1 MGRWRAGVRVERA
14 RSGWEGGGVGM
25 RVQGGRYRVGE
36 RAGRAGLGGGAL
48 SGRGGQREGSRGR
61 LEGFNF
67 QYFLVAG
74 IAMLMMTLGHRTF
87 TGLGLTQ
94 FLLE

>member
-1 MGRWRAGVRVERA
+1 MGRA
-14 RSGWEGGGVGM
+14 RSGWEGGGGRNESAGRSVSG
-25 RVQGGRYRVGE
+25 RGKGGEGRVG
-36 RAGRAGLGGGAL
+36 GGGAL